1 MSLPD
6 ARTAVR
12 EHLAGRLS
20 SAALFRS
27 LMTHSDWHVPVY
39 TSTEGEAA
47 VMTFVDAAGERWIK
61 VFTDLNA
68 VEAWA
73 GQGGGVPDQQCVITD
88 GANLFSALDDTLA
101 GVEINPG
108 LPEGVH
114 YQQQHLPLLRQW
126 ARIVEL
132 ESALET
138 IDTGETPIGL
148 LRDYDAYVIVLK
160 RTGADTA
167 QLVLAPDADGRLLA
181 AVFTAEDT
189 LAAFFD
195 QVLATADFEPI
206 PVRVNGMQLFGQ
218 LQALP
223 LDGLVFNCSGPT
235 QPRAFGKRLAAY
247 VLAADDETARQVQP
261 DNH

>member
-6 ARTAVR
+6 ARTAVC

-20 SAALFRS
+20 SATLFRS
-27 LMTHSDWHVPVY
+27 LMAHPDWHVPVY
-39 TSTEGEAA
+39 ASSEGEAA
-47 VMTFVDAAGERWIK
+47 VMTFVDAAGARWIK
-61 VFTDLNA
+61 VFTDLAA

-73 GQGGGVPDQQCVITD
+73 EQGGGVPGQQCVVTD
-88 GANLFSALDDTLA
+88 GANLFGALEDTLA

-160 RTGADTA
+160 RTGPDTA

-206 PVRVNGMQLFGQ
+206 PVRVNGRQLFGQ
-218 LQALP
+218 LQALN
-223 LDGLVFNCSGPT
+223 LDGLVFNCSGPIP
-235 QPRAFGKRLAAY
+235 PRAFGRRLADY
-247 VLAADDETARQVQP
+247 VLTP
-261 DNH
+261 DNGPTRQSQPGDH

>member
-6 ARTAVR
+6 ARTAMR
-12 EHLAGRLS
+12 EHLAGRLPS
-20 SAALFRS
+20 PTLFRS
-27 LMTHSDWHVPVY
+27 LMAHADWHVPVHS
-39 TSTEGEAA
+39 STAGEAE
-47 VMTFVDAAGERWIK
+47 VMTFVDAAGARWVK
-61 VFTDLNA
+61 VFTDLGA
-68 VEAWA
+68 VEAWVEQVG
-73 GQGGGVPDQQCVITD
+73 GQPDQQCVVTD
-88 GANLFSALDDTLA
+88 GANLFGALDDALA

-108 LPEGVH
+108 LPEGIH

-126 ARIVEL
+126 ARIIEL

-138 IDTGETPIGL
+138 IDVGETPIGL

-195 QVLATADFEPI
+195 QVLAAADFEPI
-206 PVRVNGMQLFGQ
+206 PVRVNGTQLFGQ

-223 LDGLVFNCSGPT
+223 LDGLVFNCSGPV
-235 QPRAFGKRLAAY
+235 QPRAFGKRLAEY
-247 VLAADDETARQVQP
+247 VLSPSNGAPPTK
-261 DNH
+261 

>member
-12 EHLAGRLS
+12 EHLAGRLTH
-20 SAALFRS
+20 AALFRS
-27 LMTHSDWHVPVY
+27 LMAHSDWHVPVHAA
-39 TSTEGEAA
+39 TDGEAT

-61 VFTDLNA
+61 VFTDLSA

-73 GQGGGVPDQQCVITD
+73 EQFGDELD
-88 GANLFSALDDTLA
+88 GRCIVTSGMNLFGALEDDLG

-108 LPEGVH
+108 LPESVH
-114 YQQQHLPLLRQW
+114 YRRQHIPLLRQW
-126 ARIVEL
+126 ARITEL

-138 IDTGETPIGL
+138 IDTGETPLGL

-160 RTGADTA
+160 RVGPDSAH
-167 QLVLAPDADGRLLA
+167 LVLAPDDNGRALA

-195 QVLATADFEPI
+195 RVLSSADFEPI
-206 PVRVNGMQLFGQ
+206 PVRINGQQLFAQ

-223 LDGLVFNCSGPT
+223 LDGLVFNCSGPI
-235 QPRAFGKRLAAY
+235 QPRAFGKRLADY
-247 VLAADDETARQVQP
+247 VLGGDAPKA
-261 DNH
+261 